1 MPPKISVCI
10 PVKNG
15 GAFLPL
21 AVESVLGQ
29 SFEDIELIIV
39 DNCSSDGTAQWI
51 EKRLASAPRIRFYRN
66 TTDIGMTANF
76 NACLKQAQGEYVKFL
91 CADDLL
97 LPQSLQRM
105 SRVLDADPRVSLVV
119 GARRLIDESGAKIT
133 TRRYAG
139 SDISV
144 PGPQVINKCIFGGND
159 IGEPSAVMFRRAAAA
174 RGFQESLVQLMDLE
188 MWFCLLEQGNMAS
201 LADEVC
207 AIRRHPGQVTR
218 GSITTGALIDEN
230 IALFQEYGGR
240 PYISKTIFN
249 AMMRKVRMAYRVWLC
264 RDSLT
269 TEKRDK
275 ILSEHSSK
283 VIYVLL
289 LPAIAAALATWRRL
303 CVAVRSAVRAS

>member
-29 SFEDIELIIV
+29 SFQNIDLIIV
-39 DNCSSDGTAQWI
+39 DNCSSDGTAEWI
-51 EKRLASAPRIRFYRN
+51 EKRAASAPRIRFYRN
-66 TTDIGMTANF
+66 AVDIGMTANF
-76 NACLKQAQGEYVKFL
+76 NACLKQAQGEYIKFL

-97 LPQSLQRM
+97 LPRSLQRM
-105 SRVLDADPRVSLVV
+105 SQVLDDDPRVSLVV
-119 GARRLIDESGAKIT
+119 GGRRLIDESGAKIT

-139 SDISV
+139 WDMSV
-144 PGPQVINKCIFGGND
+144 PGPQAINRCIFGGND

-174 RGFQESLVQLMDLE
+174 RGFQESLLQLMDLE
-188 MWFCLLEQGNMAS
+188 MWFYLLEQGNMES

-230 IALFQEYGGR
+230 IALFEEYGGR
-240 PYISKTIFN
+240 PYVRKTFFKM
-249 AMMRKVRMAYRVWLC
+249 MMRRIRMAYRVWLC

-283 VIYVLL
+283 PFYFSL
-289 LPAIAAALATWRRL
+289 LPLIAAGLATWRRL
-303 CVAVRSAVRAS
+303 RAAVRTAVRAS